1 MMTRQ
6 ASLIQK
12 LYARGWKLWSSG
24 VGWRRIGCFFL
35 GASLRILPIEM
46 TRFLSL
52 VFGIFFAVVI
62 LLILVDSQVGSAN
75 YDESK
80 VGSYTL
86 PDPLVF
92 ADGKPVRT
100 PQDWRRRRAEILE
113 LFATNVFG
121 HSPNPPATT
130 TFDVSEESKAALG
143 GKAIR
148 KQVAIHLISQKDG
161 PKESLLLYIPA
172 AARKPVPVIL
182 TLNFMGNQSVI
193 SDPAVI
199 LPMIWSR
206 NTHEQA
212 RATED
217 SRGRDQ
223 SFEIE
228 KILARGYAFA
238 TIYYQDIDPDFK
250 EGFAHGIRPLLLKQ
264 GQSPAPDDW
273 GAIGAWSYGLSRAMD
288 YLEHDKSVD
297 AKRVAIMGHSRLGK
311 TALWAGALDERFA
324 MVISSC
330 SGEGG
335 ASLARRNY
343 GETVA
348 NLMDSFPYWF
358 AENFRKYAAHV
369 DQLPVD
375 MHELIALSAPRPVYV
390 TGAED
395 DQWADPKGE
404 FLACVGAGPVY
415 RLLGKQDLGTD
426 QTPALNSPIL
436 HTIAFHIRS
445 GKHEVTPFDWEQFL
459 LFADKYLAGN

>member
-1 MMTRQ
+1 V
-6 ASLIQK
+6 
-12 LYARGWKLWSSG
+12 ARSCG
-24 VGWRRIGCFFL
+24 VVEWVSVESVAFFL
-35 GASLRILPIEM
+35 GLILPIAM
-46 TRFLSL
+46 TKFLSF
-52 VFGIFFAVVI
+52 VFSIFLAFV
-62 LLILVDSQVGSAN
+62 LLIIRVDSQVDSAN

-80 VGSYTL
+80 VGRYTL
-86 PDPLVF
+86 PDPLIF

-100 PQDWRRRRAEILE
+100 PQDWNRRRSEILE

-121 HSPNPPATT
+121 RRPNPPATT
-130 TFDVSEESKAALG
+130 TFEVSEESKTALG

-148 KQVAIHLISQKDG
+148 KQVAIHLTSKKDG
-161 PKESLLLYIPA
+161 PKESMLLYIPT
-172 AARKPVPVIL
+172 AARKSVPVIL

-212 RATED
+212 KAAED
-217 SRGRDQ
+217 TRGRDK

-250 EGFAHGIRPLLLKQ
+250 EGFTHGIRPLFLKP
-264 GQSPAPDDW
+264 GQAPAPDDW

-297 AKRVAIMGHSRLGK
+297 ARRVAIMGHSRLGK
-311 TALWAGALDERFA
+311 TALWAGALDGRFA

-348 NLMDSFPYWF
+348 NLMDAFPYWF
-358 AENFRKYAAHV
+358 AGNLHKYADHV

-375 MHELIALSAPRPVYV
+375 MHELIALNAPRPVYV

-395 DQWADPKGE
+395 DRWADPRGE

-426 QTPALNSPIL
+426 QMPALNSPIL

-445 GKHEVTPFDWEQFL
+445 GKHEVTSFDWDQFL
-459 LFADKYLAGN
+459 VFADNYLAGN